1 MPWSPSH
8 IGLALLV
15 ASGLGN
21 VSAAAQSNTL
31 DVQGTTSGVP
41 TAALPLFGSTAGA
54 CELATAPEPY
64 DPTDFA
70 TDTAG
75 THDLS
80 VTEPV
85 RTIPN
90 TDDTVLLVYDGAFDP
105 ANACDNFLGVGNE
118 TVGSGQSLDL
128 TAGGY
133 VLVVAGF
140 LGTADPYTVRVT
152 GPAGS
157 TITSDRV
164 VSVDDPAAES
174 VFALGPVAPNPAA
187 SGAEVSYSL
196 REAGPVQVAV
206 YDALGRRVAVLVDA
220 HTEAGWHTAPLD
232 TSALDSGAYLVR
244 LSAGG
249 EVRTRPLT
257 VAR

>member
-1 MPWSPSH
+1 MPRSLSR
-8 IGLALLV
+8 IGLVVVLA
-15 ASGLGN
+15 AGPGGA
-21 VSAAAQSNTL
+21 AAAQSSTL
-31 DVQGTTSGVP
+31 DVQGTTGGVP

-54 CELATAPEPY
+54 CVLAATPEPY

-85 RTIPN
+85 QTIPD

-118 TVGSGQSLDL
+118 TVGSGLSIDL
-128 TAGGY
+128 VAGSY

-140 LGTADPYTVRVT
+140 LGTEDPYTVRIT

-164 VSVDDPAAES
+164 VSAEAPATEA
-174 VFALGPVAPNPAA
+174 VFALGPVSPNPAA
-187 SGAEVSYSL
+187 SGTEVPYSL
-196 REAGPVQVAV
+196 REAGPVRVTV
-206 YDALGRRVAVLVDA
+206 YDALGRRVALLADA
-220 HTEAGWHTAPLD
+220 HAEAGWHTVPLD
-232 TSALDSGAYLVR
+232 TSALESGTYLVR